1 MKDILA
7 RRNEVG
13 NMDYMVEKFDLKK
26 VLERDVKVCFLSD
39 LGRVMDY
46 STHTKTWCFPSA
58 RLLEMDQSQRSNTT
72 LLRCDWSISS
82 NRALGKRQV
91 FVCVL

>member
-26 VLERDVKVCFLSD
+26 VLERDVKVNLIAFLS
-39 LGRVMDY
+39 
-46 STHTKTWCFPSA
+46 
-58 RLLEMDQSQRSNTT
+58 
-72 LLRCDWSISS
+72 
-82 NRALGKRQV
+82 V
-91 FVCVL
+91 FSLYLSRIM